1 MASARPPSPGLHI
14 DVGLSVDEVEEKP
27 ATADNY
33 QGLDPAIKRALHVYL
48 WDTASVFACASSF
61 ILMFYMREEFH
72 KTGKYGYA
80 WQNFFE
86 GVISIAAVYPFAL
99 KSRFMNGENHREAM
113 RKMMKAIPVYLPL
126 NALFQPTKDWVAAIS
141 QGRSL
146 TDIDFQ
152 EYANAAYDPIEA
164 LGALAAYGV
173 GFSLT
178 YYGLAKLMGVPATLL
193 DTAKTGSQYY
203 LSYLMGAL
211 FNTDLSV
218 GVSRL
223 PNVFYSS
230 LTLSGLN
237 FAFDVLTNKEIMMAL
252 KTHHV
257 MRRQQSLANLE
268 TLANTSEPTLDAKSE
283 AVNGESRPDE
293 NREPFLSVA
302 EQLAAD
308 DDSPKRGARCKKSC
322 YEILASYCFF
332 GKKSQK
338 KPPQPTPI
346 LSAPVHSMG
355 SAAR

>member
-14 DVGLSVDEVEEKP
+14 NVGLAVDEVEEK
-27 ATADNY
+27 AAVDDY
-33 QGLDPAIKRALHVYL
+33 RGLDPAIKRALKVYF

-99 KSRFMNGENHREAM
+99 KSRFVNGENHREAM
-113 RKMMKAIPVYLPL
+113 RNMIKAIPVYLPL
-126 NALFQPTKDWVAAIS
+126 NALFQPTKDLMAAIS
-141 QGRSL
+141 QSRSL
-146 TDIDFQ
+146 TDIYFQ

-164 LGALAAYGV
+164 FGALAAYGI
-173 GFSLT
+173 GFSVT
-178 YYGLAKLMGVPATLL
+178 YYALAKLMGVPATLL

-237 FAFDVLTNKEIMMAL
+237 FAFDVLTNKEIMVAL
-252 KTHHV
+252 RTHHV
-257 MRRQQSLANLE
+257 MRRRQSLANLQAQADA
-268 TLANTSEPTLDAKSE
+268 LRPSLDATSETVNSE
-283 AVNGESRPDE
+283 SSPDE
-293 NREPFLSVA
+293 KRAPLLSLA

-308 DDSPKRGARCKKSC
+308 DSPKQSGRWKKSC

-332 GKKSQK
+332 GKKSGK
-338 KPPQPTPI
+338 KPAQSTHI
-346 LSAPVHSMG
+346 LSAPVHSM
-355 SAAR
+355 SPAAR